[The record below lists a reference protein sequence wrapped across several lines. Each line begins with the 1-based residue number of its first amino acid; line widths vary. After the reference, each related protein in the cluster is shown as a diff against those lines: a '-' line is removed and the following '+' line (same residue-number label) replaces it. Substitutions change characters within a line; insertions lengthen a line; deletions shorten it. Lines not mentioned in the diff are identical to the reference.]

1 MNSIL
6 VLGGAGF
13 VGRSLIKKLI
23 ENKFR
28 VKALVYKKDIHYNIE
43 KFKGDILFPG
53 ILNEHIE
60 NGDIIVNLI
69 GQLTGSD
76 VKFSDLNIKGG
87 LNLLQSCLKKKNIKI
102 ILISSLNVYGENLKR
117 ASKES
122 DLPKPTTIYGNI
134 KLLTE
139 KIYQNYSD
147 VHDRDVTVLRLSNM
161 YGPKKKSGPISNM
174 ISSLKNKKYFSAYNK
189 GKQLR
194 DFIFIEDATDG
205 ILAAIKNPQP
215 GFQIFNISTGKRYM
229 VKNVA
234 KLIEKICKKKL
245 QIRLNSKIPD
255 EICIWANNSKAKRI
269 LKFSPKISLEKG
281 LKFTIDHY
289 RQKEDWSTK

>member
-43 KFKGDILFPG
+43 KFKGDILSPG

-87 LNLLQSCLKKKNIKI
+87 LNLLQSCLNKKNIKI
-102 ILISSLNVYGENLKR
+102 ILISSLNVYGENLKT
-117 ASKES
+117 ASKEI

-281 LKFTIDHY
+281 LKFTIDHH

>member
-6 VLGGAGF
+6 ILGGAGF

-28 VKALVYKKDIHYNIE
+28 VKALVYKKDIQYNIE

-87 LNLLQSCLKKKNIKI
+87 LNLLQSCLNKKNVKI

-117 ASKES
+117 ASKEF

-147 VHDRDVTVLRLSNM
+147 VHDRDVTVLRLSNL
-161 YGPKKKSGPISNM
+161 YGPEKKSGPISNM
-174 ISSLKNKKYFSAYNK
+174 ISSLKNKKYFSAHNK

-229 VKNVA
+229 IKNVA
-234 KLIEKICKKKL
+234 KLIEKISKKKL
-245 QIRLNSKIPD
+245 RIRLNPKIPD

-281 LKFTIDHY
+281 LKFTIDYY
-289 RQKEDWSTK
+289 RQKEDWSAK

>member
-28 VKALVYKKDIHYNIE
+28 VKALVYKKDIRYNIK

-87 LNLLQSCLKKKNIKI
+87 LNLLQSCLNKKNIKI

-147 VHDRDVTVLRLSNM
+147 VHDRDVTVLRLSNL
-161 YGPKKKSGPISNM
+161 YGPEKKSGPISNM

-205 ILAAIKNPQP
+205 ILAAIKNTQP

-229 VKNVA
+229 IKNVA
-234 KLIEKICKKKL
+234 KLIEKISKKKL
-245 QIRLNSKIPD
+245 RIRLNPKIPD
-255 EICIWANNSKAKRI
+255 ERCIWANNSKAKRI

-281 LKFTIDHY
+281 LKFTIDQY
-289 RQKEDWSTK
+289 R

>member
-13 VGRSLIKKLI
+13 VGRSLIKKLV
-23 ENKFR
+23 ENKFK
-28 VKALVYKKDIHYNIE
+28 VKALVYKKDIQYDVE
-43 KFKGDILFPG
+43 KFKGDVLSPG
-53 ILNEHIE
+53 ILDNHIE
-60 NGDIIVNLI
+60 NGDIVVNLI

-76 VKFSDLNIKGG
+76 VNFSDLNIKGG
-87 LNLLQSCLKKKNIKI
+87 LNLLQSCLKKKNVKI
-102 ILISSLNVYGENLKR
+102 VLISSLNVYGENLKK

-122 DLPKPTTIYGNI
+122 NLPKPMTIYGNI

-139 KIYQNYSD
+139 KIYQNYSE
-147 VHDRDVTVLRLSNM
+147 VHNMDVTVLRLSNL
-161 YGPKKKSGPISNM
+161 YGPEKKAGPIPNM
-174 ISSLKNKKYFSAYNK
+174 ISSLKNKKYFSAYNN

-205 ILAAIKNPQP
+205 ILAAIRNLQN

-229 VKNVA
+229 IKSVA
-234 KLIEKICKKKL
+234 KLIEKISKKKTR
-245 QIRLNSKIPD
+245 IRLNPKIPD
-255 EICIWANNSKAKRI
+255 ERCIWANNSKAKKI

-281 LKFTIDHY
+281 LKFTIDYY
-289 RQKEDWSTK
+289 RQKEGWGRK

>member
-23 ENKFR
+23 TNKFR
-28 VKALVYKKDIHYNIE
+28 VKALVYKKDIPYNIE
-43 KFKGDILFPG
+43 KFKGDILSPG

-60 NGDIIVNLI
+60 NGDIIINLI

-87 LNLLQSCLKKKNIKI
+87 LNLLQSCLNKKNVKI

-117 ASKES
+117 GSKES
-122 DLPKPTTIYGNI
+122 DLSKPTTIYGNI

-147 VHDRDVTVLRLSNM
+147 VHDRDVTVLRLSNL
-161 YGPKKKSGPISNM
+161 YGPEKKSGPISNM
-174 ISSLKNKKYFSAYNK
+174 ISSLKNKKYFSAYNN

-205 ILAAIKNPQP
+205 ILAAIKNSQR

-229 VKNVA
+229 IKNVA
-234 KLIEKICKKKL
+234 KLIEKISKKKL
-245 QIRLNSKIPD
+245 RIRLNPKIPD
-255 EICIWANNSKAKRI
+255 ERCIWANNSRAKRI
-269 LKFSPKISLEKG
+269 LKFSPKITLEKG
-281 LKFTIDHY
+281 LKFTIDYY
-289 RQKEDWSTK
+289 RQKENWSTK